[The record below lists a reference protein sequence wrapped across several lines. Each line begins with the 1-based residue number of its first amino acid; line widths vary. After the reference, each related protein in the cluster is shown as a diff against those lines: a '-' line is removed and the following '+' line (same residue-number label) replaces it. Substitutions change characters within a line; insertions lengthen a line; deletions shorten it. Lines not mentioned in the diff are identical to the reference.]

1 MRSVGAGDHGLSGR
15 AAGVDAGAAEEFAF
29 DEGDGLAGG
38 GETGGE
44 RGASLAGSD
53 DDGVKGLHAGLDAL
67 LGSVEGPPPHTFR

>member
-1 MRSVGAGDHGLSGR
+1 
-15 AAGVDAGAAEEFAF
+15 
-29 DEGDGLAGG
+29 LAGG